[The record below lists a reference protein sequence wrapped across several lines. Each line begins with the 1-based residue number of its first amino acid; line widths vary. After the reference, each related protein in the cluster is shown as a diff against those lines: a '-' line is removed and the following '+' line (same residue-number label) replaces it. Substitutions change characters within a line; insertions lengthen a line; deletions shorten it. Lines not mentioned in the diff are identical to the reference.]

1 MSEVTVILRGVILL
15 AGQLA
20 KTLTPH
26 KKDSKLG
33 KRWCTSQIKREATNE
48 INEEEE

>member
-1 MSEVTVILRGVILL
+1 MSEVRVTLHGVISL

-26 KKDSKLG
+26 KRDSKLD
-33 KRWCTSQIKREATNE
+33 KRRCTSQIKREATNE
-48 INEEEE
+48 INKE